1 MDLIYF
7 YIINIF
13 TYFILLK
20 ISFVIFKF
28 SYKFPFRYAD
38 LAALIINTIIFVTSS
53 YFIFGINIA
62 FATLLINFNIFYIF
76 FHLIN
81 MIITS
86 PRTKMILDLIQ
97 VKTNQINIG
106 KYKYNYKVM
115 VKNRLRRL
123 KTNNQLIFKKSG
135 YILKDKK
142 FNFFSLVG
150 LVFKMIEKF

>member
-1 MDLIYF
+1 
-7 YIINIF
+7 
-13 TYFILLK
+13 
-20 ISFVIFKF
+20 
-28 SYKFPFRYAD
+28 
-38 LAALIINTIIFVTSS
+38 
-53 YFIFGINIA
+53 
-62 FATLLINFNIFYIF
+62 
-76 FHLIN
+76 

-86 PRTKMILDLIQ
+86 PRTKIILDLIQ
-97 VKTNQINIG
+97 VKTNQLNIG

-123 KTNNQLIFKKSG
+123 KTNNQLIFKKNG

>member
-1 MDLIYF
+1 MNLIYF

-20 ISFVIFKF
+20 IFFVIFKF
-28 SYKFPFRYAD
+28 KYKFPFRYAD
-38 LAALIINTIIFVTSS
+38 IAALIFNIIIFVSFS

-62 FATLLINFNIFYIF
+62 FATILINFNIFYIF

-86 PRTKMILDLIQ
+86 PRTKIILDLIHI
-97 VKTNQINIG
+97 KTNQLNIR
-106 KYKYNYKVM
+106 KYKYDYKII

-123 KTNNQLIFKKSG
+123 KTNKQLIFRKNE
-135 YILKDKK
+135 YILKDKD